1 MSETDEIKVWQ
12 TSSVKQKVASVLIAD
27 GVPFSYELID
37 GIMFSAPGS
46 YVEELKRRL
55 VDNYGVMRE
64 PIINEFE

>member
-12 TSSVKQKVASVLIAD
+12 TLSAWQKVASVLIMD
-27 GVPFSYELID
+27 GVSFSYELID

-55 VDNYGVMRE
+55 MDNYGVMRE
-64 PIINEFE
+64 PVIVEYE